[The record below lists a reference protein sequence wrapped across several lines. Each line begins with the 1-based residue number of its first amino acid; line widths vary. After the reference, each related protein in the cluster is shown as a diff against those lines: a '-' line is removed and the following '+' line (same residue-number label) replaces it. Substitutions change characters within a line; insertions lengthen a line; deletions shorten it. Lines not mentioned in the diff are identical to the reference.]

1 MSHRILI
8 IMLIAACAFAQAPQS
23 QKPAPSAHPSAT
35 PTGPESAPP
44 QTEQPKAKP
53 EDLPADAPVVTLDGF
68 CEKPAAGASAA
79 DCKTVITK
87 EQFEKLSQAL
97 QPNMPMNTKRQLAVA
112 MARAR
117 VLSKAATEQGLEN
130 TPQGKQILSF
140 TREQALGQM
149 LLMHIQQEAANVP
162 QDEVQKYYKDHTAEF
177 TQANLKRIFIPKS
190 TASGKAPDPAEIKT
204 FAEQIRARAAAGE
217 DFDKLQKEAYEHTGI
232 KTEAP
237 PTETKNMHKDNL
249 PPAQASVFDLKPDEM
264 SQLIDEPGG
273 FYIYKM
279 ESKTEAPLEQV
290 APQIKQTI
298 ERQTVQQQMESL
310 TKTIKPV
317 MNPAYFG
324 AEGEGQPGAVRP
336 MSPQERPTP
345 KQ

>member
-8 IMLIAACAFAQAPQS
+8 FLLLAACAFGQATQPHSPAPAANSGAKANAEKPQAP
-23 QKPAPSAHPSAT
+23 A
-35 PTGPESAPP
+35 
-44 QTEQPKAKP
+44 EQPKAAKP
-53 EDLPADAPVVTLDGF
+53 EDLPADAAVVTLDGF
-68 CEKPAAGASAA
+68 CEKPAASPA

-117 VLSKAATEQGLEN
+117 VLSKAATDQGLEN
-130 TPQGKQILSF
+130 TAQGKEILNF

-162 QDEVQKYYKDHTAEF
+162 QDEVQKYYKDHASEYQLVNF
-177 TQANLKRIFIPKS
+177 KRIFIPKS

-204 FAEQIRARAAAGE
+204 FADKIRARAAAGE
-217 DFDKLQKEAYEHTGI
+217 DFDKLQKEAYEQTGI

-237 PTETKNMHKDNL
+237 STDYKNQRRDNL

-264 SQLIDEPGG
+264 SQLVEEPGG

-279 ESKTEAPLEQV
+279 ESKTETPIEQV
-290 APQIKQTI
+290 TPQIKQII
-298 ERQTVQQQMESL
+298 ERQMVQQQMESL

-324 AEGEGQPGAVRP
+324 GEGEGQPGAVRP
-336 MSPQERPTP
+336 MSPQERPTH